1 MTDWTPGTA
10 REMCIDADIQ
20 AHRPSKT
27 SAVLMTRTRLCL
39 LGDLFGEDFNGGI
52 CSSSFFKSTVAFGT
66 IPPVSATEAAEAVT
80 RLKSGKVKWPDGI
93 SAELWKRRVGTQHR
107 TLVSS
112 RIKFL
117 GRAEHHQA
125 DKKRRRDEFG

>member
-1 MTDWTPGTA
+1 MPTGNQRKRSLLPEWPITNILMTDWTPGTA

-27 SAVLMTRTRLCL
+27 SAALMTRTRLCL

-93 SAELWKRRVGTQHR
+93 SAELGSEGSGPSIV
-107 TLVSS
+107 L
-112 RIKFL
+112 
-117 GRAEHHQA
+117 
-125 DKKRRRDEFG
+125 